1 LKFVSYQPYVV
12 ETETSKTLYFDSI
25 HVQSAMSKGDPNE
38 LRLGYTHVMMSFLL
52 LHPEPLDI
60 LIVGLG
66 GGSLSKYC
74 HHLLPNARIT
84 TVEISRDVI
93 GLRDIFCIPQDND
106 FFKIVHANAV
116 DYLHDKMQIADVIL
130 LDGYDEIGLPKE
142 LRTAGFYANCH
153 KALRKGGI
161 LVANIHG
168 DNVRI
173 DTCNRRMKQVFDGEV
188 LWANAI
194 LSGNQIAF
202 ALKQVSRQPLEVL
215 KQRAHN
221 LRQQTTLPFPRF
233 LDLMWDSARSVS
245 NGYNWLEELPKSPE
259 FDQLEDIPDMGCST
273 ISI

>member
-1 LKFVSYQPYVV
+1 MNSVSFQPYVV
-12 ETETSKTLYFDSI
+12 EDENSTTLYFDSN
-25 HVQSAMSKGDPNE
+25 HVQSAMSKDAPHE

-52 LHPEPLDI
+52 LNPQPLDI

-116 DYLHDKMQIADVIL
+116 DYLKNKSQIADVIL

-142 LRTAGFYANCH
+142 LRTTGFYANCH
-153 KALRKGGI
+153 KALRKGGV
-161 LVANIHG
+161 LVANIRG
-168 DNVRI
+168 DKVRI
-173 DTCNRRMKQVFDGEV
+173 ETCNRRMKQVFKGEV

-202 ALKQVSRQPLEVL
+202 ALKQVSHQPLEVF

-221 LRQQTTLPFPRF
+221 LRQQTALPFPRF
-233 LDLMWDSARSVS
+233 LDLMWDSAHSAN
-245 NGYNWLEELPKSPE
+245 NGENWLEALPKSPE
-259 FDQLEDIPDMGCST
+259 IDPPKDMPTGCST
-273 ISI
+273 INI